1 MTSESNSGLEE
12 LRREIAAAF
21 CFDYANLSVLQST
34 KIDLIASLRLSLDDL
49 QMRLASGDDTVD
61 HSKLLSLSEIL
72 TKLLPQLADDDTRL
86 KPQRLDARERLLA
99 LIEGAKV
106 AAEANKRDE
115 IAELKEKIDSLE
127 ATIRTLREAAATSAA
142 VSSDPPS
149 QVPSP
154 PSSTSPSP
162 WQPPSGPGRHYEE
175 GSSSDFR
182 DFVSPSGMISMRP
195 RGGPWPW
202 S

>member
-1 MTSESNSGLEE
+1 MTIESNGGFEE

-21 CFDYANLSVLQST
+21 DFDYANLTALQST

-49 QMRLASGDDTVD
+49 QMRLVAGDDTVD
-61 HSKLLSLSEIL
+61 HGKLLSLSEIL

-106 AAEANKRDE
+106 AAEANKKDE

-127 ATIRTLREAAATSAA
+127 ATIRTLREAAARSTAVSPDPPPQHHHHHRLRRRPGNRRAVRAGIMRKAA
-142 VSSDPPS
+142 VRILEIL
-149 QVPSP
+149 SP
-154 PSSTSPSP
+154 
-162 WQPPSGPGRHYEE
+162 RAA
-175 GSSSDFR
+175 
-182 DFVSPSGMISMRP
+182 
-195 RGGPWPW
+195 
-202 S
+202 